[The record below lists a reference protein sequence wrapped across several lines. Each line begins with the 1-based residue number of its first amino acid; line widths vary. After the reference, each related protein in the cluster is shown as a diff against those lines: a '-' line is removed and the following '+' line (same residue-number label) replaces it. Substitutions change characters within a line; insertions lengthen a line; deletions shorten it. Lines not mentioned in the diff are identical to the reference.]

1 MFCVP
6 LIVQPQTL
14 GQLSSVEQME
24 EDREEDD
31 DKPEEFNL
39 RTYVYDHVPYTICV
53 SVCVCACVYSTVL
66 YGTVYNIHFLDGTA
80 MWGLITVCR

>member
-39 RTYVYDHVPYTICV
+39 RTYVYDHVPYTYNLCQRM
-53 SVCVCACVYSTVL
+53 CVCLCVQYCTVW
-66 YGTVYNIHFLDGTA
+66 YCV
-80 MWGLITVCR
+80 